1 MTKQLDHAALIHLAT
16 SLLDA
21 ITAVSNLLSTLLE
34 LARPFV
40 G

>member
-1 MTKQLDHAALIHLAT
+1 MTKQLDHATLVHLAT

-21 ITAVSNLLSTLLE
+21 ITAVSNLMNTLLE
-34 LARPFV
+34 LARPLL

>member
-16 SLLDA
+16 SFLDA
-21 ITAVSNLLSTLLE
+21 VTAVSNLLNTLLE
-34 LARPFV
+34 LAMPLL